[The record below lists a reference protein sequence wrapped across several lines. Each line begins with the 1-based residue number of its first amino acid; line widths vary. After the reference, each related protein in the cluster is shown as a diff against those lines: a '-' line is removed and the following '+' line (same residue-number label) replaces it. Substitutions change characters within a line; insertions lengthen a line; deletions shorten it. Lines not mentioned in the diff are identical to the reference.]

1 MPLTKLSSASVID
14 RLPTGSVLQT
24 ISASTTAEVSSTSAT
39 FVDTGLTA
47 TITPSASSSKILIT
61 FSVFQF
67 SSAAVGYGDLK
78 LVRGS
83 TDLEAYGFNNYAGSS
98 TIMSTSTYQYLD
110 SPATTSATTY
120 KIQFNNKNVGTVF
133 CQYDDANGE
142 GVSTMTLMEIKG

>member
-1 MPLTKLSSASVID
+1 MPLTKLNAAGVNS
-14 RLPTGSVLQT
+14 LPIGSVLQT
-24 ISASTTAEVSSTSAT
+24 IPAFTTTEVPATSTT

-47 TITPSASSSKILIT
+47 EITPISTSSKILIT

-67 SSAAVGYGDLK
+67 MSAAVGYGDLK

-83 TDLEAYGFNNYAGSS
+83 TDLETYGFNNYAGSS

-110 SPATTSATTY
+110 SPATTSAITY
-120 KIQFNNKNVGTVF
+120 KIQFNCKNVGTVF